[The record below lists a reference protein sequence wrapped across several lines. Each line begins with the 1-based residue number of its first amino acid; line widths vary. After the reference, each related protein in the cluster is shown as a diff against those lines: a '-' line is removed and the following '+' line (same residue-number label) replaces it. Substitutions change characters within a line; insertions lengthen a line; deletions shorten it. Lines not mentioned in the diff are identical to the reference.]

1 MHLPGATRRDSS
13 GTRDSSKRPQPPYRE
28 CWSPPT
34 HIHSVI
40 ISVWIAALVKLF
52 IVYAI
57 NVTIDWGQNFHNL
70 TSISCVSTS
79 LFLSVYLSFSLPL
92 LSFLCTAA
100 LLNILHLIAL
110 QTGAFY
116 SGLYLH
122 GKYFAVQAGS
132 RQLFHLSTSPF
143 IHSPLPLAFVG
154 IWRRFIDCRRRFW
167 ARNFCLHLLPCSGS
181 FYMLFLEHFQQ
192 NTLRFSFLQQLRCA
206 FKWHLKY
213 LSWVLAHNFINA
225 ASAARQCCLPAAALC
240 TYFACLPLAL
250 S

>member
-1 MHLPGATRRDSS
+1 ML
-13 GTRDSSKRPQPPYRE
+13 K
-28 CWSPPT
+28 SPHT
-34 HIHSVI
+34 HTHTHSVI
-40 ISVWIAALVKLF
+40 ISVWIADTLVKLF

-79 LFLSVYLSFSLPL
+79 PSLPL
-92 LSFLCTAA
+92 FPTPSAVIFMHCC
-100 LLNILHLIAL
+100 IV
-110 QTGAFY
+110 
-116 SGLYLH
+116 
-122 GKYFAVQAGS
+122 KYFAFNCTPDWSILFGALFAWQIFRSAGRQQQAG
-132 RQLFHLSTSPF
+132 RQAVSFPYFQLPYIAT
-143 IHSPLPLAFVG
+143 PLAFVG

-167 ARNFCLHLLPCSGS
+167 ARNFCLHLLPRSGS

-225 ASAARQCCLPAAALC
+225 ASAACLPDSA
-240 TYFACLPLAL
+240 ACLLL
-250 S
+250 QCVHISHVYLWH